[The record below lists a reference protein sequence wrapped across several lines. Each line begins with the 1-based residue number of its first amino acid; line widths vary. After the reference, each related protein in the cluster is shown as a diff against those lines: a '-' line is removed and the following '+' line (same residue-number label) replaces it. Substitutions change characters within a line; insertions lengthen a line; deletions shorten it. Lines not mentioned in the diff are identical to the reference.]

1 MPCRIL
7 TPMSCGECHIE
18 NSQIRCDT
26 SKVMFYCSEEHQ
38 GSHRQQHET
47 ICRGVAEYRA
57 NVKAAEAKL
66 RALVPSGED
75 PFVDQDFPFPAPRE
89 GLQGAVMDVRYAR
102 DSLLLGL
109 VYIRS
114 FEARTEMLAHSLGL
128 LREPEW
134 SRRYIRRTAAVMLD
148 LGMDQECS
156 DLLHW
161 WSMAD
166 GEPDV
171 ERLSIVSPSLPILN
185 FPRGVSVMEPID
197 YGGDWVRLDGVT
209 AYLFLLKIQALLDLT
224 RLSLCTPAFAA
235 KVPREIFDAIR
246 EYIPVSPGVI
256 NHPALRGKLTYTD
269 EIKQLTRLIEG
280 LWEDVSCSHEWE
292 LVEVLYR
299 DEDVHVHHRR
309 YDQVA
314 CLTCLFRRDPEAV
327 AYIQSFINWDYLRSL
342 SKERLRESMGLCEV
356 PAVRVYKR

>member
-7 TPMSCGECHIE
+7 TPMSCGECHRE

-26 SKVMFYCSEEHQ
+26 CKVMFYCSEEHQ
-38 GSHRQQHET
+38 ASHRQQHET
-47 ICRGVAEYRA
+47 VCRWVAECRA
-57 NVKAAEAKL
+57 DVEAAEAKL

-75 PFVDQDFPFPAPRE
+75 PFVDQDFSFPAPRE
-89 GLQGAVMDVRYAR
+89 GLQGAVMEVRFAR
-102 DSLLLGL
+102 NSLVNGL
-109 VYIRS
+109 VSIRS
-114 FEARTEMLAHSLGL
+114 LEARTETLAHSLEL
-128 LREPEW
+128 LRGPEW
-134 SRRYIRRTAAVMLD
+134 CLRNIRRTAAVMLD
-148 LGMDQECS
+148 LGMDQECW

-161 WSMAD
+161 WGMAD

-197 YGGDWVRLDGVT
+197 YSSNWVMFDGVSG
-209 AYLFLLKIQALLDLT
+209 YLFLLKIQALLDLT

-246 EYIPVSPGVI
+246 GYIPVSPGVI

-269 EIKQLTRLIEG
+269 EIKQLTRLIKG
-280 LWEDVSCSHEWE
+280 LWEDVPFSHEWD
-292 LVEVLYR
+292 LVEVLYK
-299 DEDVHVHHRR
+299 DEDVHGHHRK

-327 AYIQSFINWDYLRSL
+327 AYIRSFIDWEGL
-342 SKERLRESMGLCEV
+342 S
-356 PAVRVYKR
+356 PQPQ

>member
-7 TPMSCGECHIE
+7 TPMSCGECHRE

-26 SKVMFYCSEEHQ
+26 CKVMFYCSEEHQ

-75 PFVDQDFPFPAPRE
+75 P
-89 GLQGAVMDVRYAR
+89 
-102 DSLLLGL
+102 
-109 VYIRS
+109 
-114 FEARTEMLAHSLGL
+114 
-128 LREPEW
+128 
-134 SRRYIRRTAAVMLD
+134 
-148 LGMDQECS
+148 ECS

-171 ERLSIVSPSLPILN
+171 ERLSIVSPSLPMLN

-197 YGGDWVRLDGVT
+197 YDGDWVRFDGVT

-256 NHPALRGKLTYTD
+256 NHSALRGKLTSTD

-280 LWEDVSCSHEWE
+280 LWEMARVPMSGNSWRC
-292 LVEVLYR
+292 YTGMR
-299 DEDVHVHHRR
+299 MCMCIIG
-309 YDQVA
+309 A
-314 CLTCLFRRDPEAV
+314 TT
-327 AYIQSFINWDYLRSL
+327 
-342 SKERLRESMGLCEV
+342 RLH
-356 PAVRVYKR
+356 A